1 MNFYIGVEI
10 AAQRLVAMTTPPPRF
25 YRGTSPYTGE
35 AIKERLP
42 CGEMRSISVGLS
54 AKLTG
59 GLSTF
64 YNPTGMA

>member
-35 AIKERLP
+35 AYIKKGPL
-42 CGEMRSISVGLS
+42 V
-54 AKLTG
+54 
-59 GLSTF
+59 
-64 YNPTGMA
+64 